1 MGDPAPAGAPYDHC
15 PMVPHK
21 NEVLAVALE
30 QTNSLLSG
38 ALGRSDLQLELVS
51 HTSARSTARA
61 FERLAGLRRK
71 MKHWDWE
78 ELFFKRARRPRGWMC
93 AMVLRGEGPS
103 AMCYGRIEVSDGY
116 VSIDYLESSG
126 DERLKGMVAP
136 TAFQFARAIALL
148 LDLDEVRLSEPF
160 PELVEYY
167 EGVLGLLGIPAVRHP
182 AEGGVKFLS
191 VKVQP

>member
-1 MGDPAPAGAPYDHC
+1 
-15 PMVPHK
+15 MVPHK
-21 NEVLAVALE
+21 NEVLAAALA
-30 QTNSLLSG
+30 QTNALL
-38 ALGRSDLQLELVS
+38 ADVLERPDLQLELVS
-51 HTSARSTARA
+51 HTSARPTARA
-61 FERLAGLRRK
+61 FERLAGLRRR

-78 ELFFKRARRPRGWMC
+78 ELFFKHARRPRGWMC

-103 AMCYGRIEVSDGY
+103 AMCKGRIEVSDGY

-148 LDLDEVRLSEPF
+148 LDVDEVRLNEPF
-160 PELVEYY
+160 AELVEYY
-167 EGVLGLLGIPAVRHP
+167 EGVLGIFGIPAVRHP